1 MAMGVD
7 RTQDQDQGSENQDDQ
22 GYEAQDW
29 ETFFNNAYTQSGRH
43 DAIPRDDEGNI
54 DPRDERMDRMEMQMS
69 MENVRRT
76 FEKRFPDA
84 TEAQI
89 QQFLE
94 SEVTGNVMGKFDAIT
109 GAFQTTQEKEER
121 GDPPRSLQME
131 DASSDASNTDQ
142 DEAHSMEDAARRAA
156 GLEDNY
162 DVY

>member
-7 RTQDQDQGSENQDDQ
+7 RTQDQDQDQDQDQ

-29 ETFFNNAYTQSGRH
+29 ETFFNSAYQQSGRH
-43 DAIPRDDEGNI
+43 DAIPRNEEGEI

-69 MENVRRT
+69 MENDRRT
-76 FEKRFPDA
+76 FEKRFPNA

-94 SEVTGNVMGKFDAIT
+94 SEVTGNIMGKFDSIT
-109 GAFQTTQEKEER
+109 GAFRTMQEQEDR
-121 GDPPRSLQME
+121 DDRPRSLEME
-131 DASSDASNTDQ
+131 GAGGDADSFDN
-142 DEAHSMEDAARRAA
+142 DEAYSMEDAARRAA
-156 GLEDNY
+156 GLEDNP